1 MSIRHGGNRWYN
13 ISSDGGLTWQYNP
26 STWYDIAAPACNGDL
41 IRYTSVNKGD
51 DKNRLLHSVPTG
63 TERKNVTIFVSYDEG
78 QTWPTSR
85 CIVPYSSAYSSLCI
99 LPDNTIGI
107 YVEEDFYTGKDNYST
122 VFYNFSLEWLT
133 KGADGFEDVVYEVA
147 VTVNPENAGTITGA
161 GSFEKDEAVT
171 LVATANEGYKFLNWI
186 ENDEVVSEESE
197 YSFTITS
204 DRELVANFVSTESVD
219 EYSANTFNVFPNP
232 TSVNAEIN
240 LGMTYDRVEV
250 YNSVGAKVAEYA
262 DTDFIKGIE
271 TAGVY
276 VIKAVD
282 GNDVRNCRIIVK

>member
-1 MSIRHGGNRWYN
+1 M
-13 ISSDGGLTWQYNP
+13 
-26 STWYDIAAPACNGDL
+26 
-41 IRYTSVNKGD
+41 
-51 DKNRLLHSVPTG
+51 
-63 TERKNVTIFVSYDEG
+63 FVSYDEG
-78 QTWPTSR
+78 ESWPTSR

-107 YVEEDFYTGKDNYST
+107 YVEEDFYTGKDSYST

-133 KGADGFEDVVYEVA
+133 KGADSLENVEDD
-147 VTVNPENAGTITGA
+147 
-161 GSFEKDEAVT
+161 DEGVG
-171 LVATANEGYKFLNWI
+171 EI
-186 ENDEVVSEESE
+186 
-197 YSFTITS
+197 I
-204 DRELVANFVSTESVD
+204 STDDKSM
-219 EYSANTFNVFPNP
+219 FNLYPNP

-240 LGMTYDRVEV
+240 LEMTYDRVEV